1 MSSQPEPKKE
11 KVPGWRQPW
20 DTWRLTMMAGAL
32 LLLGAAL
39 SRAYLD
45 LPTAVVITFQWVG
58 YIVLAIGFMMAMR
71 TRKELQEKRKKEEL
85 EKARER
91 QRQTGL
97 R

>member
-1 MSSQPEPKKE
+1 MTQTGGK

-20 DTWRLTMMAGAL
+20 DTWRLTMMGGAVV
-32 LLLGAAL
+32 LLGAAL
-39 SRAYLD
+39 ARGLLD
-45 LPTAVVITFQWVG
+45 LPRAVEIALQ
-58 YIVLAIGFMMAMR
+58 AIGYVALAVGFGMAMR
-71 TRKELQEKRKKEEL
+71 VRKELQDKRKKEAD